1 MNAPAPPP
9 ALPAAKL
16 AESPVAASPAFT
28 RSQVLRVLSGILL
41 CMLLSAIDQNVVVPA
56 VPAIAAD
63 LNNYSH
69 LSWIVS
75 AYLLTST
82 AATPIYGKLSDLY
95 GRRAL
100 LLPAIV
106 WFVFASVLCGFAQS
120 LPQLVVFRAL
130 QGIGGG
136 GLLVMA
142 QASIADVVAPRE
154 RGRYQAYISGVW
166 AAASIAGPVLG
177 GWVTD
182 AASWRWIFWLNVPIG
197 AVAFVLSDRALK
209 MLKARRL
216 KVRVD
221 YAGAALLTIAITCP
235 LLILSWGGDAFAWLS
250 SPILLLALATGLT
263 LAALFVQ
270 ERNVSEPLLPPRLFR
285 NPVVSL
291 AVAAGFLATACIFA
305 AAFLLPLQFQ
315 LLHGAS
321 ASDAGAL
328 IVPFLGGVIVG
339 AFLAGEATR
348 WIGRCKGLM
357 LAGFA
362 AGAIGFLLLAG
373 VGAAT
378 GHAVIALDMLV
389 AGAGIGLCQTPSL
402 VAVQNAAERR
412 DVGAATAA
420 LLFLRSMGG
429 AFGSTLVGS
438 LLASR
443 FAARLAAGGLGH
455 SLTLGVLR
463 GQSDAAQLD
472 AAGRLV
478 AQAALVSGFHLAFLT
493 CAGLAALGFLV
504 TLPMRDLPLRG

>member
-1 MNAPAPPP
+1 MNAPAPVPT
-9 ALPAAKL
+9 LPAATL
-16 AESPVAASPAFT
+16 AESPLAASPAFT
-28 RSQVLRVLSGILL
+28 RGQVLRVLSGVLL

-63 LNNYSH
+63 LNSYGR

-106 WFVFASVLCGFAQS
+106 WFVFASVLCGFARS

-142 QASIADVVAPRE
+142 QSSIADVVAPRE

-182 AASWRWIFWLNVPIG
+182 AFSWRWIFWLNVPIG
-197 AVAFVLSDRALK
+197 AAAFVLSSQALK
-209 MLKARRL
+209 MLKARRIEA
-216 KVRVD
+216 RVD

-235 LLILSWGGDAFAWLS
+235 LLILSWGGDAYPWFS
-250 SPILLLALATGLT
+250 SPILLLALVTGLT
-263 LAALFVQ
+263 FAALFVQ
-270 ERNVSEPLLPPRLFR
+270 ERNAPEPLLPPRLLR
-285 NPVVSL
+285 SPVVSL

-305 AAFLLPLQFQ
+305 AAFLLPLLFQ

-362 AGAIGFLLLAG
+362 AGAVGFLLLAG

-378 GHAVIALDMLV
+378 SHALIALDMLV

-455 SLTLGVLR
+455 SVTLGVLR
-463 GQSDAAQLD
+463 GQGEAGRLD
-472 AAGRLV
+472 AAARLV

-493 CAGLAALGFLV
+493 CAVLAALGFLV
-504 TLPMRDLPLRG
+504 TLPMRDLPLRS

>member
-1 MNAPAPPP
+1 MNAPFPSSAATP
-9 ALPAAKL
+9 AD
-16 AESPVAASPAFT
+16 SSVAVSPAFT
-28 RSQVLRVLSGILL
+28 RKQVLRVLSGILL

-63 LNNYSH
+63 LNTYGH

-75 AYLLTST
+75 AYLLAST

-106 WFVFASVLCGFAQS
+106 WFVVASVLCGFARS

-130 QGIGGG
+130 QGIGGA
-136 GLLVMA
+136 GLLAMA

-154 RGRYQAYISGVW
+154 RGKYQAYISGVW

-177 GWVTD
+177 GWITD

-197 AVAFVLSDRALK
+197 AAAFVLSDRALK
-209 MLKARRL
+209 MLKAQRRSA
-216 KVRVD
+216 RID
-221 YAGAALLTIAITCP
+221 YAGAALLTVAITCP
-235 LLILSWGGDAFAWLS
+235 LLILSWGGDAFPWLS
-250 SPILLLALATGLT
+250 SPILLLAVATGLT
-263 LAALFVQ
+263 LVALVAQ
-270 ERNVSEPLLPPRLFR
+270 ERRASEPLLPPRLFR
-285 NPVVSL
+285 NSVVSL
-291 AVAAGFLATACIFA
+291 AVAAGFLATSCIFA
-305 AAFLLPLQFQ
+305 ASFLLPLLFQ
-315 LLHGAS
+315 LLRGAS
-321 ASDAGAL
+321 ASDAGTL

-339 AFLAGEATR
+339 AFLAGEAAR

-357 LAGFA
+357 LGGFV
-362 AGAIGFLLLAG
+362 AGAAGFLLLAG
-373 VGAAT
+373 VDAAT
-378 GHAVIALDMLV
+378 SHAVIALYMIV
-389 AGAGIGLCQTPSL
+389 AGAGIGLCQPSSL

-438 LLASR
+438 LLAAR
-443 FAARLAAGGLGH
+443 FAAQLAAGGLGQ
-455 SLTLGVLR
+455 SVSLGVLSSQ
-463 GQSDAAQLD
+463 GGAHLD

-493 CAGLAALGFLV
+493 CAGVAAIGFFV
-504 TLPMRDLPLRG
+504 TLPMRDLPLRA